1 MWTVKQRIK
10 IPRILQ
16 SKVCLLRDECGV
28 VDSPYSFH
36 GIIGQTKFGPEA
48 DKPRVA
54 HLLSWPLHRVKHLSA
69 APERIQIHIRREW
82 KRLLIFT
89 IVKIVTG
96 LIDRICT
103 SMYDQMKSQTG
114 QQYKH
119 SEEGDPLTIFAVT

>member
-1 MWTVKQRIK
+1 M
-10 IPRILQ
+10 Q
-16 SKVCLLRDECGV
+16 SKVCLLRGAEPLFIPRDDRLHTAYDGM
-28 VDSPYSFH
+28 
-36 GIIGQTKFGPEA
+36 IGQTKFGPEA

-54 HLLSWPLHRVKHLSA
+54 HLLSWPLHRVKNLSG
-69 APERIQIHIRREW
+69 APEQIQIHIRREW
-82 KRLLIFT
+82 KRLL